1 MIFYYGLFFY
11 NHLTITIFIKHY
23 FNKMNGIKRTMWFSE
38 FISVPSCCLTELTM
52 FDRFIKDFMV
62 PFLKKKYYLIMGFY

>member
-23 FNKMNGIKRTMWFSE
+23 FNKMNGRNRTILCSDFVFFTVNNIYITAFKTQILNKTPI
-38 FISVPSCCLTELTM
+38 FITIQKLV
-52 FDRFIKDFMV
+52 
-62 PFLKKKYYLIMGFY
+62 